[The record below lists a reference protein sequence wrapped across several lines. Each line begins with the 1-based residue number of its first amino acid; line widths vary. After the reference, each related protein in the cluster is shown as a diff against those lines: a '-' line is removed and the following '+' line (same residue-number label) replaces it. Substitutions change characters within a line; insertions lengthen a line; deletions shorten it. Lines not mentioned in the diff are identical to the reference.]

1 MFDFLKRREPK
12 APMELPGILQPEN
25 PVNYNSVL
33 DYLVG
38 LSDKD
43 YKKMTGSAEV
53 YRKANKD
60 VAKIVG
66 IKDEPT
72 HTLMAEKPT
81 EEQVDKD
88 LDNMLDEPDL
98 AAAFLADDEPKA
110 DEPHKPQAPSKSKQI
125 DVKE

>member
-1 MFDFLKRREPK
+1 MFDFLKRREQK

-33 DYLVG
+33 DYLTG

-53 YRKANKD
+53 YRKANKE

-66 IKDEPT
+66 VDDRPT
-72 HTLMAEKPT
+72 HTLMPEKPSD
-81 EEQVDKD
+81 EQVEQE
-88 LDNMLDEPDL
+88 LDSLLAADDL
-98 AAAFLADDEPKA
+98 ATAFLDDAPVDEPK
-110 DEPHKPQAPSKSKQI
+110 KPQAPSKPKQI